1 MRAFA
6 VSVNQQYKAFSGDSG
21 AVWFDGSMLMP
32 SFRKTAIW
40 VIYCLLIIAA
50 TAFIAISIDVADAAI
65 TVVTLGS
72 AEVTRSVAPI
82 FFWMTSILSLISA
95 GLSVLAAQR
104 QSATLWYAAISS
116 GVMAGIVIMIV
127 GLA

>member
-1 MRAFA
+1 
-6 VSVNQQYKAFSGDSG
+6 
-21 AVWFDGSMLMP
+21 MP
-32 SFRKTAIW
+32 SYRKTAIW
-40 VIYCLLIIAA
+40 VIYCLLVIAT
-50 TAFIAISIDVADAAI
+50 TAFVAISIDVADAAI